1 MLSLMAWMLRKAD
14 NLRMASSGLEIIPDT
29 DIAEGNDAALEAC
42 VSYVEHCELG
52 STSDH
57 SCDGLDANIQP
68 K

>member
-52 STSDH
+52 ST
-57 SCDGLDANIQP
+57 
-68 K
+68 